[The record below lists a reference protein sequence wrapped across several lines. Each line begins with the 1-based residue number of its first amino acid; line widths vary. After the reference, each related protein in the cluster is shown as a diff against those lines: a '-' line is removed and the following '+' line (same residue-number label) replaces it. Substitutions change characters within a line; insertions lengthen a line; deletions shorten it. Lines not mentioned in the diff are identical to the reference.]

1 MRINVALACLIQCAD
16 RCRRQVADDAI
27 FFNILDIAGI
37 NAWIIFRKTQAS
49 CISRQKFLRQLT
61 HRSNV
66 VSKQSNSGANLIV
79 FNNESTWQ
87 NSQLSSE
94 VSRQTQQNHHNV
106 WRLHSA
112 NDRFVASA
120 WRTSAS
126 SARHSVSVTDPRW
139 CSASIDA
146 GGCSRYTLL
155 YRRTSITKRVFA
167 LISQKTVQN

>member
-1 MRINVALACLIQCAD
+1 MRINVALTCLIQCAD

-106 WRLHSA
+106 
-112 NDRFVASA
+112 
-120 WRTSAS
+120 
-126 SARHSVSVTDPRW
+126 
-139 CSASIDA
+139 
-146 GGCSRYTLL
+146 
-155 YRRTSITKRVFA
+155 
-167 LISQKTVQN
+167 